1 MKKEMKFSKRIRH
14 EIDFP
19 WPKIPFN
26 IVLVN
31 PMIPPNTGNIA
42 RLCAATHSVLH
53 LIKPLG
59 FDISDKQ
66 LKRAGLDYWNK
77 VDLIVHENIYDYFDK
92 FRDTKKY
99 FFLLP
104 QKRIM
109 LKLITLRAIIL
120 SLEMSRW
127 VCLMKL

>member
-53 LIKPLG
+53 LINEKAIL
-59 FDISDKQ
+59 
-66 LKRAGLDYWNK
+66 NK
-77 VDLIVHENIYDYFDK
+77 I
-92 FRDTKKY
+92 KY
-99 FFLLP
+99 IFFH
-104 QKRIM
+104 
-109 LKLITLRAIIL
+109 
-120 SLEMSRW
+120 
-127 VCLMKL
+127 